1 MYVDQLADIVNEK
14 YSTYYAAMKMKII
27 DVKPSIY
34 IDVGWK
40 NNDKD
45 QYYLKAT
52 IMVIM
57 FWDFLIFWQI
67 HLSPKVK
74 RSVIISNKHRI
85 YQLPHELPNNLRLR
99 ILEN

>member
-14 YSTYYAAMKMKII
+14 YSTYYAAMKMKNI

-34 IDVGWK
+34 IDFSWK

-57 FWDFLIFWQI
+57 FWHFLIF
-67 HLSPKVK
+67 
-74 RSVIISNKHRI
+74 
-85 YQLPHELPNNLRLR
+85 
-99 ILEN
+99 